1 MRIFRIIV
9 SLVTSSFFCENSYS
23 STQKADSLFNLK
35 KYSESKILYDSIFY
49 KEKLMKIYN
58 YVIIL
63 LIGLFVS
70 SCNEADENNLSNNIN
85 NEKKINIKMAAAF
98 PSSLIIL
105 GETGLKLSKKI
116 NEISSGN
123 INIKYF
129 EPGALVPPMEIFD
142 AVSIL

>member
-1 MRIFRIIV
+1 
-9 SLVTSSFFCENSYS
+9 
-23 STQKADSLFNLK
+23 
-35 KYSESKILYDSIFY
+35 
-49 KEKLMKIYN
+49 MKIYN

-116 NEISSGN
+116 NEN
-123 INIKYF
+123 KQNERNQVKLNKNERTYT
-129 EPGALVPPMEIFD
+129 
-142 AVSIL
+142 